1 MRHDF
6 IALGDK
12 VPPPAPQQL
21 GKEPAGVL
29 CADHT
34 RMFRQADKGQPLAVA
49 LPDETFALRLLKECE
64 QP

>member
-1 MRHDF
+1 MRHGL

-12 VPPPAPQQL
+12 VPPPAPQKL

-29 CADHT
+29 CADYT
-34 RMFRQADKGQPLAVA
+34 SMFRQADKGQPFAIA
-49 LPDETFALRLLKECE
+49 LPEETFPLRLLKECE